1 MNENFKKKIISLHG
15 EEFLHELR
23 VSILRHYKICAAM
36 IVKEYGSSE
45 EATKAAIATKLGFV
59 KKLDFL
65 IYPVCAPSISSYAL
79 LTLQDAIVQQLLA
92 NPKTSLKEQSV
103 CLSFIH
109 KLLTIRYS

>member
-1 MNENFKKKIISLHG
+1 MNESFKKKIISLHG
-15 EEFLHELR
+15 EDFLHELR

-65 IYPVCAPSISSYAL
+65 IYPVCSPIQSYANF
-79 LTLQDAIVQQLLA
+79 TGRDCTT
-92 NPKTSLKEQSV
+92 TSGQS
-103 CLSFIH
+103 
-109 KLLTIRYS
+109 